1 MQLNGLA
8 TLPGIGKRIQKG
20 GYSLNKIQF
29 HKNQMAHENG
39 VADSSATF
47 IFVRKLLYA
56 FFSMEIFQR
65 RL

>member
-20 GYSLNKIQF
+20 GYSLNKFQF
-29 HKNQMAHENG
+29 HKYQMAHENG

-47 IFVRKLLYA
+47 IFVRELLHA
-56 FFSMEIFQR
+56 SFEREILDRQ
-65 RL
+65 L

>member
-29 HKNQMAHENG
+29 HKYQMAHENG

-47 IFVRKLLYA
+47 IFVRELLYA
-56 FFSMEIFQR
+56 SFSMEIFQR